1 MINQCEYI
9 NFSKLKVIRF
19 LRYGALLVCLQVN
32 AQKVPVLTL
41 DKSEFF
47 SISKKLMN
55 DKTVSVDSVIH
66 VLENWNKYQ
75 TINKVN
81 QSYIFYYDDPYFGK
95 IPMRLFIPPTYNNK
109 IKTPLILLLHG
120 AVKVSS
126 FDRANDLINNISKPS
141 EADVGFFLNYLSQQ
155 NYIILIPFADPKKR
169 FDWVMNS
176 FGNPMLNNGNTGP
189 NKTYQALVYVIL
201 KLKQTLNIDDSKIFA
216 FGHSDGGDGAF
227 CMELFQPTIFA
238 GFVVYNSMLLNFFE
252 NIYLANL
259 QNRQLYIVH
268 SDLDDIRPIQQ
279 TREIIGFMKTQYY
292 TISYKEYKGYKHFD
306 KHLIIDLPF
315 ANKFI
320 SSTERNPFPQ
330 NVNWESSNLQNNGCD
345 WLWVNG
351 FDLNLPKADWQKEF
365 NFNSYD
371 KIDSTWRNLNYYPNG
386 EGYAIKGNYAH
397 NVFNIESSRVT
408 DFEIYLSQEMI
419 DLSKPVK
426 VFINKKLMF
435 NKVVIPNKNFLID
448 TFEKSFDRKA
458 LWVNSIKIHLQ

>member
-9 NFSKLKVIRF
+9 NYAKLKVFR
-19 LRYGALLVCLQVN
+19 LLPYFILLLCLHAN
-32 AQKVPVLTL
+32 AQKIPILKL
-41 DKSEFF
+41 DRSEFF
-47 SISKKLMN
+47 SISKKLLN
-55 DKTVSVDSVIH
+55 DKTVSADSVLH

-95 IPMRLFIPPTYNNK
+95 IPMRIFIPSSYNNK

-141 EADVGFFLNYLSQQ
+141 EADVDFFFDYLSKQD
-155 NYIILIPFADPKKR
+155 YIILIPFADPEKR

-176 FGNPMLNNGNTGP
+176 FGNPMLNSGNTAP
-189 NKTYQALVYVIL
+189 NKTYHTLVKVVL
-201 KLKQTLNIDDSKIFA
+201 QLKQTLNIDDSKIFA

-238 GFVVYNSMLLNFFE
+238 GFLVYNSMLTNFYD

-279 TREIIGFMKTQYY
+279 TSKIIDFMKTQYP
-292 TISYKEYKGYKHFD
+292 TISYKVYKGYKHFD
-306 KHLIIDLPF
+306 KHLTIDLPF

-320 SSTERNPFPQ
+320 LSTERNPFPG
-330 NVNWESSNLQNNGCD
+330 NVYWESSNLQNNGCD

-351 FDLNLPKADWQKEF
+351 FDLNLPKADWQREF

-371 KIDSTWRNLNYYPNG
+371 KIDKIWRNLDYYPNG
-386 EGYAIKGNYAH
+386 EGYAIKGNYTH

-408 DFEIYLSQEMI
+408 DIEIYISQEMV
-419 DLSKPVK
+419 DLSIPVK

-435 NKVVIPNKNFLID
+435 NKIIIPNKNFMID
-448 TFEKSFDRKA
+448 SFEKNFDRKA
-458 LWVNSIKIHLQ
+458 LWVSSIKIHLQ

>member
-1 MINQCEYI
+1 M
-9 NFSKLKVIRF
+9 FRF
-19 LRYGALLVCLQVN
+19 LLYGILLICLQVN
-32 AQKVPVLTL
+32 AQKVPILKL

-55 DKTVSVDSVIH
+55 DKMISADSVLH
-66 VLENWNKYQ
+66 VLANWNKYQ
-75 TINKVN
+75 AINKVN
-81 QSYIFYYDDPYFGK
+81 QTYIFYYDDPYFGK
-95 IPMRLFIPPTYNNK
+95 IPMRLFIPSTYNNK

-169 FDWVMNS
+169 FDWVEND
-176 FGNPMLNNGNTGP
+176 FGNPILNNGNTVP
-189 NKTYQALVYVIL
+189 NKTYQTLVNVIL

-216 FGHSDGGDGAF
+216 FGHSDGSDGAF

-238 GFVVYNSMLLNFFE
+238 GFIVHNSMLYNFFD

-259 QNRQLYIVH
+259 QNRQSYIVH

-279 TREIIGFMKTQYY
+279 TRKIIEFMKTQYH

-306 KHLIIDLPF
+306 KHLTIDLPF

-320 SSTERNPFPQ
+320 SSTERNAFSK
-330 NVNWESSNLQNNGCD
+330 NIYWESSSPQNNGCD

-351 FDLNLPKADWQKEF
+351 FDLKLPKADWQKEF

-371 KIDSTWRNLNYYPNG
+371 KIDSTWRNLNYYQNG
-386 EGYAIKGNYAH
+386 EGYAIKARYH
-397 NVFNIESSRVT
+397 DNVFSVETSRVD
-408 DFEIYLSQEMI
+408 DFEIFINKDMV
-419 DLSKPVK
+419 DLSKPIK
-426 VFINKKLMF
+426 VFANNKLVF
-435 NKVVIPNKNFLID
+435 NKMITPNKNYIID
-448 TFEKSFDRKA
+448 SFEKHFDREA